1 MSLLWIFPL
10 FLYLYLSY
18 VVLYIICSSCRCQ
31 LIISLPDSQLLC
43 CHVDRPL
50 QCLAHD
56 KKVARVLSS
65 LHAISVYMFCRARGV
80 LLADTVMGVNDKQEE
95 CFLLSMRFQ
104 CTCACFA
111 EHMVCWTSVQH
122 PYMPC
127 VTGLLQLSGLRVPVV
142 CYMHACTFICVLH
155 MHIVYFCV
163 ILCTQVTFASIF
175 VNC

>member
-1 MSLLWIFPL
+1 MS
-10 FLYLYLSY
+10 
-18 VVLYIICSSCRCQ
+18 CEKK
-31 LIISLPDSQLLC
+31 DS
-43 CHVDRPL
+43 HAAV
-50 QCLAHD
+50 
-56 KKVARVLSS
+56 KKMARVLSS

-80 LLADTVMGVNDKQEE
+80 LLADTVRGVNDKQEE

-111 EHMVCWTSVQH
+111 EQMVCWTSVQH